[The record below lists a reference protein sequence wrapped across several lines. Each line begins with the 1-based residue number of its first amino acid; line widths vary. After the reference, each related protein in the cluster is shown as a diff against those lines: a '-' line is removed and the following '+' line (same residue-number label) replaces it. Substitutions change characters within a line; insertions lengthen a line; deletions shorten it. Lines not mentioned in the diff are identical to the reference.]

1 MLFPLV
7 SKSPPSCGVVSST
20 TFARGPVK
28 SSDVNVVPSSKLSV
42 KVPSPLFVADTIP
55 FPLFPGLPW
64 GPSLPVSPFNPCG
77 PVGPAGPISPC
88 GP

>member
-20 TFARGPVK
+20 TFASGPVK
-28 SSDVNVVPSSKLSV
+28 SSVVNVVPSSKLSV
-42 KVPSPLFVADTIP
+42 KVPSPLFVADAIP
-55 FPLFPGLPW
+55 FPLLPGIPW